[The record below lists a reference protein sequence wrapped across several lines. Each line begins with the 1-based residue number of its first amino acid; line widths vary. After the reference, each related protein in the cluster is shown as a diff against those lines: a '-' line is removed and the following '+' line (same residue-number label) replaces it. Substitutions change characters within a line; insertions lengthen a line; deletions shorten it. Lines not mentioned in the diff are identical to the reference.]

1 MTCSPP
7 QMFVVD
13 ALTAALACR
22 DITSFSVADVER
34 VFTSVKAM
42 RYQQEVEFRCVC
54 AHDIASGSLVTPA
67 IGTLFG

>member
-1 MTCSPP
+1 
-7 QMFVVD
+7 MFVVD

-42 RYQQEVEFRCVC
+42 RYQQEVEFR
-54 AHDIASGSLVTPA
+54 
-67 IGTLFG
+67 